1 MVLEKKQKNMVFE
14 RHRTDEKNHEFMAEK
29 HVCSCVI
36 GWTHIPCILETMV
49 LGSYDGLKSSCPP
62 SYPSVYIKYVKSAC
76 RPNGDRRSVGVK
88 PIIS

>member
-1 MVLEKKQKNMVFE
+1 MILERKQKTMVFE

-49 LGSYDGLKSSCPP
+49 LKNHGF
-62 SYPSVYIKYVKSAC
+62 
-76 RPNGDRRSVGVK
+76 GV
-88 PIIS
+88 IGRA